1 MLLVPHEQPTDPI
14 LVFTVRTLEE
24 LCHLS
29 EQAQKASSSTT
40 KVIPKGQTVV
50 WAKAVTDSQ
59 QTNKASPFQLNV
71 NSLYCHYCSVQ
82 CNGQKQW
89 DSHCASEKHLFN
101 VNSDKEHQW
110 NYRQPPW
117 GVMAGNYELCKLL
130 VSHCEIVLI
139 LLNYLLKN
147 QFTSFNFQV
156 FL

>member
-1 MLLVPHEQPTDPI
+1 MFCLCSYPDNSLH
-14 LVFTVRTLEE
+14 VFSVLTLEQ
-24 LCHLS
+24 LFHLS
-29 EQAQKASSSTT
+29 EEAKKTSVSPP

-50 WAKAVTDSQ
+50 WAKAVTGAEQ
-59 QTNKASPFQLNV
+59 KGKASPFQLSV
-71 NSLYCHYCSVQ
+71 NTLYCHYCSTQ

-117 GVMAGNYELCKLL
+117 GILAGNYELCKLL
-130 VSHCEIVLI
+130 VFSCI
-139 LLNYLLKN
+139 
-147 QFTSFNFQV
+147 